1 MKNVTITMDEA
12 TAEWIRRIAA
22 ERGVSMSR
30 CVGEILSEKMKK
42 EGRYEI
48 AMRQYMSLKP
58 RPVGA
63 PGQKYATR
71 EELYDRAR
79 FR

>member
-1 MKNVTITMDEA
+1 MKNVTITVDEA
-12 TAEWIRRIAA
+12 TAEWVRRLAA
-22 ERGVSMSR
+22 EGGVSMSR
-30 CVGEILSEKMKK
+30 CVGEILSEKMQR
-42 EGRYEI
+42 ESRHEI

-58 RPVGA
+58 RPLGA